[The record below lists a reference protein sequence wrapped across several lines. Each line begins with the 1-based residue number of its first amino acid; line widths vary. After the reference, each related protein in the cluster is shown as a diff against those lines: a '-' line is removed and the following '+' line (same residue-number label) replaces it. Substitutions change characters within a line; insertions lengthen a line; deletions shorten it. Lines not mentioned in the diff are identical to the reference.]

1 MPKGQNMTVLEK
13 KRDLLIEQE
22 KKFARVLSRRVLEKP
37 PLSVWMILIP
47 IIFVY
52 WFMRLQKVTQG
63 QNEFVLNYMLTRE
76 LAIQE
81 AFHAVSQKRP
91 PDCRGIAM
99 QAKIAAQAIPPYEEL
114 LTRLTDGYIFLL
126 QQDGHDV
133 PAMVRRAYPAKSA
146 WLLLQNVLNQ
156 AEKKL
161 HTALADPSDANLGE
175 TINKIETHS
184 GMLRRDLADE
194 IYDGPSLKHAATGPE
209 TAPSTGS

>member
-1 MPKGQNMTVLEK
+1 MTVLEK
-13 KRDLLIEQE
+13 KRVLLIEQE
-22 KKFARVLSRRVLEKP
+22 KKFARTLSRRVLEKP

-52 WFMRLQKVTQG
+52 WFMRLNKVTQG

-81 AFHAVSQKRP
+81 AFRAVCEKKT
-91 PDCRGIAM
+91 PDCRSIAM

-114 LTRLTDGYIFLL
+114 LTRLTGDYISLL
-126 QQDGHDV
+126 QQDGNDF

-146 WLLLQNVLNQ
+146 WLLLQNALNQ

-161 HTALADPSDANLGE
+161 HTALTDSSDANLDE
-175 TINKIETHS
+175 TINKIEAHT
-184 GMLRRDLADE
+184 GMLRRELADE
-194 IYDGPSLKHAATGPE
+194 IYDGPSLKHAATGPG
-209 TAPSTGS
+209 TAPSTWS

>member
-1 MPKGQNMTVLEK
+1 MTGLKK
-13 KRDLLIEQE
+13 KRALLIEQE
-22 KKFARVLSRRVLEKP
+22 KKIARALSRRVLEKP

-81 AFHAVSQKRP
+81 AFRAVCEKRP
-91 PDCRGIAM
+91 PDCRDIAG
-99 QAKIAAQAIPPYEEL
+99 QAKIAARAIPPYEEL
-114 LTRLTDGYIFLL
+114 LTRLTGVYTTLL
-126 QQDGHDV
+126 QQDGSNF

-146 WLLLQNVLNQ
+146 WLLLQNDLNQ

-161 HTALADPSDANLGE
+161 HRALADPSDANQGE
-175 TINKIETHS
+175 TISKIETHS
-184 GMLRRDLADE
+184 GMLRRELADE
-194 IYDGPSLKHAATGPE
+194 IYDAPSLKYAATGPG